1 MNRDKAIVRTIG
13 LAAALVLLLTTLLPA
28 SRASAQEPE
37 LAPCGPPP
45 AAANWTI
52 NVSCEIGAN
61 TIAPRNVTITNNAT
75 VTIFGGRWLNVD
87 FTNYYLRILPGSKL
101 LIRPGARLYT
111 LPLGHTFLNNTDGT
125 FGYYLKRVDG
135 AVMESYN
142 PTFAFYPASTIKV
155 LQHLH
160 AMRAVDAGTVTL
172 GGTNLN
178 VCSGGVNCTDSANTA
193 ALCGGSM
200 VVETLQTALTNMMRP
215 SNNQST
221 NAIQEL
227 FGAGTPSV
235 GRAAMNTTAWTTVG
249 MSNSTAL
256 QHKFACGNVANNPFN
271 TATLADLGL
280 LYEEAMTNDAVLP
293 EPTRTT
299 FVQIMLNET
308 NDGSLVTAINAIVAQ
323 EAALIEMDPV
333 DIQAFQSGIQ
343 FAHKAGNVQ
352 GTAYESDAGWV
363 SLPVNGGADAR
374 QYVFGHFVD
383 AATVN
388 TLPSFDARTAEL
400 LRTAI
405 RESLPLY

>member
-1 MNRDKAIVRTIG
+1 M
-13 LAAALVLLLTTLLPA
+13 LLALVLALVAASLLPA
-28 SRASAQEPE
+28 GNADAQAPE

-52 NVSCEIGAN
+52 NASCEISAD
-61 TIAPRNVTITNNAT
+61 TIASQNVTISNNAT
-75 VTIFGGRWLNVD
+75 VTIFAGRWLNVD
-87 FTNYYLRILPGSKL
+87 FTSFYLRILPGSKL

-142 PTFAFYPASTIKV
+142 AAFAFYPASTIKV

-160 AMRAVDAGTVTL
+160 AMRAVDAGTANLLT
-172 GGTNLN
+172 TILN
-178 VCSGGVNCTDSANTA
+178 VCSSGVNCSDNANTA
-193 ALCGGSM
+193 VLCGGTMITES
-200 VVETLQTALTNMMRP
+200 LQVALTNMMRP

-221 NAIQEL
+221 NAIQEQ
-227 FGAGTPSV
+227 FGAGTPSA
-235 GRAAMNTTAWTTVG
+235 GRAAMNQTAWTTVG
-249 MSNSTAL
+249 TSNATAL
-256 QHKFACGNVANNPFN
+256 QHKFACGNVSNNPYN
-271 TATLADLGL
+271 TLTLGDVGL

-299 FVQIMLNET
+299 FVQIMLNDT
-308 NDGSLVTAINAIVAQ
+308 NDNSLVTAINAIVDQ
-323 EAALIEMDPV
+323 EAARIEMPAA
-333 DIQAFQSGIQ
+333 DIQAFKNGLQ
-343 FAHKAGNVQ
+343 FAHKAGNI

-383 AATVN
+383 AATTN